1 MTRNYFKDFNLLAIS
16 ANHQES
22 ALNTAQTLDTGL
34 LVPKTLVLNVKPLM
48 NEDNRAQ
55 ANGKEEPD
63 TVYFSGYGPS
73 ELALAFD
80 KATPQHYA
88 IGLAFGLGI
97 DTPAANGSGYNH
109 VITPTSNVTLPSMTV
124 AGRAGL
130 TIFERQ
136 FISMFVNTFKT
147 TLKKNAWAQV
157 DIGLKGTG
165 LFNDTVI
172 EESIT
177 APYNS
182 TTLTLAANAIQG
194 STAAARLDSI
204 HRIRVQ
210 DPTTLEW
217 QEVTFTAASS
227 ATPGVITINAVG
239 GVSTSTIFKVL
250 YQPVIPAWATL
261 PGIVT
266 ESPLR
271 VTNLLI
277 NYGGTWNGT
286 TLLGGRTL
294 GAEVN
299 SLEYDLTN
307 NVLLEQLPTSGGSP
321 LYANF
326 MGRGDR
332 TQTIKLDKQLR
343 DFILQHTAQNLEY
356 FAVRATLTGSSFATG
371 QNFAVDLVW
380 PQCAVVQ
387 NQIKVD
393 GKILAEA
400 GDFKVLQNTT
410 YGSMIATVTNQASGY
425 AQ

>member
-157 DIGLKGTG
+157 DIREKGRPVLTIRSSRRA
-165 LFNDTVI
+165 L
-172 EESIT
+172 
-177 APYNS
+177 PLPQLHYRP
-182 TTLTLAANAIQG
+182 TLAANAIQG

-204 HRIRVQ
+204 HRIRVRTR
-210 DPTTLEW
+210 P
-217 QEVTFTAASS
+217 
-227 ATPGVITINAVG
+227 
-239 GVSTSTIFKVL
+239 
-250 YQPVIPAWATL
+250 
-261 PGIVT
+261 
-266 ESPLR
+266 R
-271 VTNLLI
+271 
-277 NYGGTWNGT
+277 WNG
-286 TLLGGRTL
+286 R
-294 GAEVN
+294 
-299 SLEYDLTN
+299 
-307 NVLLEQLPTSGGSP
+307 
-321 LYANF
+321 
-326 MGRGDR
+326 R
-332 TQTIKLDKQLR
+332 
-343 DFILQHTAQNLEY
+343 
-356 FAVRATLTGSSFATG
+356 
-371 QNFAVDLVW
+371 
-380 PQCAVVQ
+380 
-387 NQIKVD
+387 
-393 GKILAEA
+393 
-400 GDFKVLQNTT
+400 
-410 YGSMIATVTNQASGY
+410 
-425 AQ
+425 